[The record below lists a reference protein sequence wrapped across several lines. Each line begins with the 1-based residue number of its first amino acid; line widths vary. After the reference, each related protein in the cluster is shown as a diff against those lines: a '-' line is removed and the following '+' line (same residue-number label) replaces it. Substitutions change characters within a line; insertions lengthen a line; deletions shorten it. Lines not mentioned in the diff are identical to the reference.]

1 MNILQLGLA
10 NLLYTGWSD
19 TADRWGGSYINSFTF
34 FEVGVVKAEH
44 SHSQNVAD
52 PLTRRRICQN
62 VHASKKWHINRQIWD
77 TRNAS
82 CSRWLLDLQP
92 GDVIQVFPRALYP
105 GWINYVRSVKIE
117 LYGNEALD

>member
-44 SHSQNVAD
+44 SHSQNVKMFMRLKSGTSTDRFGTREMPVVAGGC
-52 PLTRRRICQN
+52 LTYSQ
-62 VHASKKWHINRQIWD
+62 AM
-77 TRNAS
+77 
-82 CSRWLLDLQP
+82 
-92 GDVIQVFPRALYP
+92 
-105 GWINYVRSVKIE
+105 
-117 LYGNEALD
+117 